1 MGEIHRHVTDEEDEE
16 NLGDDD
22 DDDDEGDDDDDEGD
36 DDVYMYPT
44 DIHLDEQHA
53 YRAAIQA
60 SKAIEWNQ
68 QEEKNFVRDKRETGI
83 CKMEDRLINLNYYC
97 FLSSLSIILN

>member
-16 NLGDDD
+16 NLGDD
-22 DDDDEGDDDDDEGD
+22 DDDDDEGD

-60 SKAIEWNQ
+60 SKAIE
-68 QEEKNFVRDKRETGI
+68 
-83 CKMEDRLINLNYYC
+83 
-97 FLSSLSIILN
+97 

>member
-1 MGEIHRHVTDEEDEE
+1 MGGRHRHVIDEKDEE
-16 NLGDDD
+16 NLDDD
-22 DDDDEGDDDDDEGD
+22 D
-36 DDVYMYPT
+36 DDVYMYLVDMHPN
-44 DIHLDEQHA
+44 ERHA

-97 FLSSLSIILN
+97 FLSTLSIILN